1 VIARLPEGSDKTGSL
16 RRYALIGAILVASA
30 TALAQT
36 SSSTN
41 SGRHP
46 DVDAKLESFSAE
58 SGDQL
63 LKQFQRDNPRARQ
76 HKLGLVSEAFTEDPS
91 NPALRLERVLVGPKG
106 TLLEIVGLNRV
117 GRPDSAIIAYASL
130 RLIDF
135 DKTEHAPIAF
145 RGVGTVRDKR
155 GDVALVVKPGDRLYL
170 LMPTIDDFRPF
181 ALAYLGADLQFS
193 RYFDEIDPRYRERY
207 DTLAARALANTATP
221 EQMRDFL
228 VEFARDD
235 PERKAPQVFLALIN
249 KMRAQNTFEGFYNA
263 YLLLQDPADAK
274 AAFQLSKTDAQR
286 AKMENIAVATLADK
300 GRLLDMQFQVQPG
313 STSSGEGQCMLPCS
327 SNFRASRT
335 FGGNLIL
342 KARGGDSPIKL
353 RHGTYKVTFDTE
365 LIVPRWLLR
374 DSALHGKADQRS
386 DDVRKGKVTVT
397 LRPPDYAAA
406 VNFEFGKFDIALF
419 ERGAGGG
426 YTAYW
431 ADGEPR
437 AIVKMRSV
445 ELAE

>member
-1 VIARLPEGSDKTGSL
+1 MKPRFFAGKEESRWVRRITLLTTIA
-16 RRYALIGAILVASA
+16 AMSA
-30 TALAQT
+30 VALAQT
-36 SSSTN
+36 ASSPGNTSAE
-41 SGRHP
+41 SE
-46 DVDAKLESFSAE
+46 AKLERFSAE
-58 SGDQL
+58 SGEQL
-63 LKQFQRDNPRARQ
+63 LKQFLRDNPRARQ

-91 NPALRLERVLVGPKG
+91 NPALRLERVFVGSKG

-117 GRPDSAIIAYASL
+117 GRPDSAVIAYSSL

-135 DKTEHAPIAF
+135 EKNEHSPLAF
-145 RGVGTVRDKR
+145 KGVGTVRDKH
-155 GDVALVVKPGDRLYL
+155 GEVALVVRPGERLYL
-170 LMPTIDDFRPF
+170 LMPAIDDFRPF
-181 ALAYLGADLQFS
+181 ALAYMGADLQFS

-207 DTLAARALANTATP
+207 DTLAARALSSTATP

-249 KMRAQNTFEGFYNA
+249 KMRAQNSFEGFYSA
-263 YLLLQDPADAK
+263 YLLIQDPSDAK
-274 AAFQLSKTDAQR
+274 AAFRLSRTDAQR
-286 AKMENIAVATLADK
+286 AQMENIAVATLVDAS
-300 GRLLDMQFQVQPG
+300 RLFDMQFQVMPG

-327 SNFRASRT
+327 SNFRASRV
-335 FGGNLIL
+335 FGGSVAL
-342 KARGGDSPIKL
+342 KVRAADAPIKL
-353 RHGTYKVTFDTE
+353 RHGSYKVTFDTE

-386 DDVRKGKVTVT
+386 DDIRKGKVTLT
-397 LRPPDYAAA
+397 LRPPDYSAA

-431 ADGEPR
+431 ADGEAR
-437 AIVKMRSV
+437 ATVKMRSV

>member
-1 VIARLPEGSDKTGSL
+1 M
-16 RRYALIGAILVASA
+16 SA
-30 TALAQT
+30 VVLAQT
-36 SSSTN
+36 A
-41 SGRHP
+41 SGP
-46 DVDAKLESFSAE
+46 GGNAASEGDAKLERFSAE

-63 LKQFQRDNPRARQ
+63 LKQFLRDNPRARQ
-76 HKLGLVSEAFTEDPS
+76 HKLGLISEAFTEDPS
-91 NPALRLERVLVGPKG
+91 NPALRLERVFVGPKG

-117 GRPDSAIIAYASL
+117 GRPDSAVIAYSSL

-135 DKTEHAPIAF
+135 EKNEHPPLAF
-145 RGVGTVRDKR
+145 KGVGTVRDKR
-155 GDVALVVKPGDRLYL
+155 GEVALVVRPGERLYL
-170 LMPTIDDFRPF
+170 LMAAIDDFRPF
-181 ALAYLGADLQFS
+181 ALAYMGADLQFS

-207 DTLAARALANTATP
+207 DSLAERALVSTATP

-249 KMRAQNTFEGFYNA
+249 KMRAQNTFEGYYNA
-263 YLLLQDPADAK
+263 YLLIQDPNDAK
-274 AAFQLSKTDAQR
+274 AAFRLSRTDAQK
-286 AKMENIAVATLADK
+286 AQMENIAVATLADAS
-300 GRLLDMQFQVQPG
+300 RLFDMQFQVTPG
-313 STSSGEGQCMLPCS
+313 STSSAEGQCVLPCS

-335 FGGNLIL
+335 FGGSLTM
-342 KARGGDSPIKL
+342 KVRAGDAPIKL
-353 RHGTYKVTFDTE
+353 RHGSYKVTFDTE
-365 LIVPRWLLR
+365 LVVPRWLLR

-386 DDVRKGKVTVT
+386 DDIRKGKVTLT
-397 LRPPDYAAA
+397 LRPPDYSAA

-431 ADGEPR
+431 ADGEAR
-437 AIVKMRSV
+437 ATVKMRSV

>member
-1 VIARLPEGSDKTGSL
+1 VRPPLLAEQAQAGWARFG
-16 RRYALIGAILVASA
+16 ALLLSVVTVSA
-30 TALAQT
+30 VVLAQT
-36 SSSTN
+36 ASSPGSNT
-41 SGRHP
+41 SSDG
-46 DVDAKLESFSAE
+46 DAKLERSSAE

-63 LKQFQRDNPRARQ
+63 LKQFLRDNPRARQ

-117 GRPDSAIIAYASL
+117 GRPDSAVIAYSSL

-135 DKTEHAPIAF
+135 EKNEHPPLAF
-145 RGVGTVRDKR
+145 KGVGTVRDKR
-155 GDVALVVKPGDRLYL
+155 GEVALVVRPGERLYL
-170 LMPTIDDFRPF
+170 LMAPIDDFRPF
-181 ALAYLGADLQFS
+181 ALAYMGADLQFS

-207 DTLAARALANTATP
+207 DSLATRALASTATP

-249 KMRAQNTFEGFYNA
+249 KMRAQNTFEGYYNA
-263 YLLLQDPADAK
+263 YLLIQDPNDAK
-274 AAFQLSKTDAQR
+274 AAFRLSRTDAQK
-286 AKMENIAVATLADK
+286 AQMENIAVATLADAS
-300 GRLLDMQFQVQPG
+300 RLFDMQFQVTPG
-313 STSSGEGQCMLPCS
+313 STSSAEGQCVLPCS

-335 FGGNLIL
+335 FGGSLAL
-342 KARGGDSPIKL
+342 KVRAGDAPIKL
-353 RHGTYKVTFDTE
+353 RHGSYKVTFDTE
-365 LIVPRWLLR
+365 LVVPRWLLR

-386 DDVRKGKVTVT
+386 DDIRKGKVTLT
-397 LRPPDYAAA
+397 LHPPDYSAA

-431 ADGEPR
+431 ADGEAR
-437 AIVKMRSV
+437 ATVKMRSV

>member
-1 VIARLPEGSDKTGSL
+1 M
-16 RRYALIGAILVASA
+16 RRTALLTSIVAMSA
-30 TALAQT
+30 VALAQT
-36 SSSTN
+36 TSSPGSN
-41 SGRHP
+41 PSA
-46 DVDAKLESFSAE
+46 DSDAKLERFSAE

-63 LKQFQRDNPRARQ
+63 LKQFLRDNPRARQ

-91 NPALRLERVLVGPKG
+91 NPALRLERVFVGPKG
-106 TLLEIVGLNRV
+106 TLLEIVGLSRV
-117 GRPDSAIIAYASL
+117 GRPDSAVIAYSSL

-135 DKTEHAPIAF
+135 EKNEHLPVAF
-145 RGVGTVRDKR
+145 KGVGTVRDKR
-155 GDVALVVKPGDRLYL
+155 GEVALVVRPGERLYL
-170 LMPTIDDFRPF
+170 LMAPIDDFRPF
-181 ALAYLGADLQFS
+181 ALAYMGADLQFS

-207 DTLAARALANTATP
+207 DTLATRALASAATP

-263 YLLLQDPADAK
+263 YLLIQDPNDAK
-274 AAFQLSKTDAQR
+274 AAFRLSRTDGQR
-286 AKMENIAVATLADK
+286 AQMENIAVATLVDAS
-300 GRLLDMQFQVQPG
+300 RLFEMQFQVMPG
-313 STSSGEGQCMLPCS
+313 STSSGEGPCVLPCS

-335 FGGNLIL
+335 LSGSLAL
-342 KARGGDSPIKL
+342 KVRAAEAPLKL
-353 RHGTYKVTFDTE
+353 RHGSYKVTFDTE
-365 LIVPRWLLR
+365 LVVPRWLLR

-386 DDVRKGKVTVT
+386 DDIRKGNVTLT
-397 LRPPDYAAA
+397 LRPPDYSAA

-431 ADGEPR
+431 ADGEAR
-437 AIVKMRSV
+437 ATVKMRSV